1 MIKAAVASGFRFM
14 CMPDPSLKTNLQSRI
29 ENPGSVV
36 LGISTCVRGAIGAA
50 RDDTAAA
57 CPLVSDL

>member
-1 MIKAAVASGFRFM
+1 MW
-14 CMPDPSLKTNLQSRI
+14 MPDPSLKTNLQSRI
-29 ENPGSVV
+29 ETPGSVV